1 MFSKDLICVIN
12 DSRSARGVG
21 GGGGREAAGFDGVEV
36 PLASRDCLPI
46 VAREGERCPEGT
58 DDWPTL
64 SRSSASSS
72 FACSEGPTARAE
84 EPGSAYI
91 ITFGKLSICVSNLP
105 VDAFPSSIYSKVH
118 SDENS
123 TDNEWP
129 LL

>member
-64 SRSSASSS
+64 SRSPASSS

-84 EPGSAYI
+84 EPGGCLYYSVWKACHLREQSPC
-91 ITFGKLSICVSNLP
+91 GCVS
-105 VDAFPSSIYSKVH
+105 
-118 SDENS
+118 
-123 TDNEWP
+123 
-129 LL
+129 